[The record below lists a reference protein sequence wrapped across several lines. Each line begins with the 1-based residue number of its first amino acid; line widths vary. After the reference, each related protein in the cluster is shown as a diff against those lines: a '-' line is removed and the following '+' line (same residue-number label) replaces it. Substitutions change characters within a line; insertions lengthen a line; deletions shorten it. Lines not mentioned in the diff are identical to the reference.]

1 MKKRLLAYIVLFIV
15 YCFLA
20 VPIAALDD
28 ILNTDQF
35 ELVTGLGFGI
45 LNSLFA
51 FIVLKWKIIFSVISG
66 LSVAFLS
73 LAMANLT
80 WLLKIAPEWDDY
92 GIMTAILTNATSS
105 IVFWEIIFWSKIKS
119 ARIFNK

>member
-1 MKKRLLAYIVLFIV
+1 MKKRLLAYILLFII

-28 ILNTDQF
+28 ILNTHQF

-45 LNSLFA
+45 LNALFA

-66 LSVAFLS
+66 LSIGFLA
-73 LAMANLT
+73 LAMVNLT
-80 WLLKIAPEWDDY
+80 GLLKIAPEWDDY
-92 GIMTAILTNATSS
+92 GIMTAILTNAASS

-119 ARIFNK
+119 ARIFN

>member
-1 MKKRLLAYIVLFIV
+1 MKKRLLAYILLFIV

-20 VPIAALDD
+20 VPIATLDD
-28 ILNTDQF
+28 ILNTHQF

-45 LNSLFA
+45 LNFLFS

-66 LSVAFLS
+66 LFIAFLA

-92 GIMTAILTNATSS
+92 GIMTAILTNAASS
-105 IVFWEIIFWSKIKS
+105 IVFWEIIFWSKSKS